1 MELDALDRK
10 IVTLLQQD
18 GRMSNAELAERVNL
32 SQSACLRRVRRLEE
46 EGVVQGYVMLVNQA
60 AIGLPLN
67 VFVEISLKALT
78 EEALDAFEAAVRD
91 CPAVMASYLMSGDA
105 DYLLHMA
112 VADAEDYERLHRNYL
127 SRFPY
132 VSRIRSSF
140 ALRTVSKKT
149 AFDLGGEAQKASSS

>member
-1 MELDALDRK
+1 MELDKTDRK
-10 IVTLLQQD
+10 IIALLQQD

-46 EGVVQGYVMLVNQA
+46 EGVAQGYAMLVDQA

-67 VFVEISLKALT
+67 VFVEISLKTLT

-112 VADAEDYERLHRNYL
+112 VADAGDYEQLHRTQL

-132 VSRIRSSF
+132 VARIRSSF

-149 AFDLGGEAQKASSS
+149 AFELDGAP

>member
-46 EGVVQGYVMLVNQA
+46 DGVAQGYVMLVNQA

-67 VFVEISLKALT
+67 VFAEISLKTLT
-78 EEALDAFEAAVRD
+78 EEALDAFEAAVRN

-105 DYLLHMA
+105 DYLLHLV
-112 VADAEDYERLHRNYL
+112 VADAEDYERIHRNYL

-132 VSRIRSSF
+132 VARIRSSF

-149 AFDLGGEAQKASSS
+149 AFDLDGAP

>member
-1 MELDALDRK
+1 MDLDATDRK
-10 IVTLLQQD
+10 IIALLQPD

-32 SQSACLRRVRRLEE
+32 SPSACLRRVRQLEE
-46 EGVVQGYVMLVNQA
+46 AGVIQGYAMLVDQE

-105 DYLLHMA
+105 DYLLHM
-112 VADAEDYERLHRNYL
+112 VVPDAAGYERIHRSYL

-132 VSRIRSSF
+132 VARIRSSF

-149 AFDLGGEAQKASSS
+149 AFDLVDEA